1 MTAPLAKSAFS
12 GIESV
17 AHLAAGGETPA
28 LVSHQAALARFLAD
42 KSGSMPGR
50 ERMFA
55 TVARLKADLGRLL
68 GVPAADIG
76 LLASASEG
84 LFVAA
89 RGFDWRPGDNVVV
102 ALSEFPSVLHAWRA
116 ADGVELRLLDQSIV
130 PTIDQIRAAVDGR
143 TRAIAVSHVSYLTG
157 AKLDLAALR
166 AIADRVGARLV
177 VDASHAL
184 GVVEVQGE
192 LCDVVVSCSYKWML
206 GTHGVGV
213 FFVNGRRWPDLRA
226 PWTGWHSVDLQE
238 DWRQRAT
245 ARAKPSIERFEIG
258 NYPFIA
264 SYVLQNGVSH
274 LLAAGIPGIERHAGE
289 LGGVLISGL
298 KSLSLPVLTPTDPKA
313 RGGNVAFATDRSE
326 ALEAFLR
333 ERGVLTWS
341 GDGRLRISVHGY
353 NDEGDVARAIDALR
367 GAPV

>member
-1 MTAPLAKSAFS
+1 
-12 GIESV
+12 
-17 AHLAAGGETPA
+17 
-28 LVSHQAALARFLAD
+28 
-42 KSGSMPGR
+42 
-50 ERMFA
+50 
-55 TVARLKADLGRLL
+55 
-68 GVPAADIG
+68 
-76 LLASASEG
+76 
-84 LFVAA
+84 
-89 RGFDWRPGDNVVV
+89 
-102 ALSEFPSVLHAWRA
+102 VLHAWRA
-116 ADGVELRLLDQSIV
+116 AEGVEVRLLDQSIV
-130 PTIDQIRAAVDGR
+130 PTIDQIRAAADGR

-166 AIADRVGARLV
+166 EIADSVGARLV

-213 FFVNGRRWPDLRA
+213 FFVNGRRWPDLKA
-226 PWTGWHSVDLQE
+226 PWTGWHSIDLQE

-245 ARAKPSIERFEIG
+245 ARAKSSIERFEIG

-274 LLAAGIPGIERHAGE
+274 LLAAGIPAIQRHAGE

-298 KSLSLPVLTPTDPKA
+298 QSLSLPVLTPTDPKA

-341 GDGRLRISVHGY
+341 GDGRLRLSVHGY
-353 NDEGDVARAIDALR
+353 NDEGDIARAIDALR